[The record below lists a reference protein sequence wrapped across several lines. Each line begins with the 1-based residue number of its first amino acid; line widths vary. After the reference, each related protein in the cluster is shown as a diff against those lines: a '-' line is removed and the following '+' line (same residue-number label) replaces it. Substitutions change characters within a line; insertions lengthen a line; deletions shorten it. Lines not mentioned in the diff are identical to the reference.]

1 MIWGLFFP
9 KGLASQELVEIG
21 WPALGK
27 RKLQILQTLNAS
39 NRVSKRARA
48 AFQQLT
54 ANKQQKNSAIISK

>member
-1 MIWGLFFP
+1 
-9 KGLASQELVEIG
+9 LASQELVEIG

-39 NRVSKRARA
+39 NCVSKRARA